1 MDQAAQDAPHAN
13 QFRHLVG
20 GPAARAFA
28 GVVAVIG
35 ATILSGG
42 FLVLGLVSTLSTP
55 AASLTW
61 TWYLAAVVS
70 AAAAVG
76 ASAWLSRLHRE

>member
-1 MDQAAQDAPHAN
+1 MDQVTQDPPPAN
-13 QFRHLVG
+13 QLRRLVS

-28 GVVAVIG
+28 GIVAVIG

-42 FLVLGLVSTLSTP
+42 FLVLGLVSTLTNP

-61 TWYLAAVVS
+61 TWYLAAVVF

-76 ASAWLSRLHRE
+76 GSAWLSRLHRE